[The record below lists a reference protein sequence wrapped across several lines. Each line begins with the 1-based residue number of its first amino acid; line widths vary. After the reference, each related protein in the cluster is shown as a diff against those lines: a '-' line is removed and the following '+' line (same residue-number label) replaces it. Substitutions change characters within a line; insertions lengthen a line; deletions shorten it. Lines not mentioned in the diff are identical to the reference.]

1 MMNIKTCLT
10 ILICLQATSV
20 FAEYK
25 QPGEM
30 TIEEQQMIRQTAAEY
45 DECMN
50 DYAVAQLQQQN
61 DPRVIADHSMKHCA
75 SVLEN
80 LHNTLVE
87 SNYPPEFSQR
97 YVSGISNRGANKL
110 LANLMRYI
118 ATQQR

>member
-1 MMNIKTCLT
+1 MD
-10 ILICLQATSV
+10 
-20 FAEYK
+20 
-25 QPGEM
+25 
-30 TIEEQQMIRQTAAEY
+30 Y

-50 DYAVAQLQQQN
+50 DFAISQLQQQQ

-75 SVLEN
+75 SVLED

-110 LANLMRYI
+110 LSNLMRYI
-118 ATQQR
+118 ATQPR